1 MKKIL
6 ILNGSPRKKGNTAV
20 LVEELTKIL
29 EENNNEV
36 EIFKLNELKI
46 NPCQGCFWC
55 YKDFPLKCIQ
65 DDVMNTLY
73 PTVLDADIIVF
84 ASPVYWFNYSGQLKL
99 FIDRLVALHVKG
111 GHSLDRRK
119 FASIFVYGDS
129 NAEGSGVQN
138 AINSI
143 KHLISYF
150 KGENLG
156 TVHGTADNIGD
167 AAKNLQLL
175 NGVRELAEKIKSS

>member
-1 MKKIL
+1 MNKIL
-6 ILNGSPRKKGNTAV
+6 ILNGSPRKKGNTAI
-20 LVEELTKIL
+20 LVEELTNIL
-29 EENNNEV
+29 EESDDEV
-36 EIFKLNELKI
+36 TIFQLNDLKI

-55 YKDFPLKCIQ
+55 YKDFPLKCVQ

-73 PTVLDADIIVF
+73 PTVLDSDIIVF

-111 GHSLDRRK
+111 GHALDGKK
-119 FASIFVYGDS
+119 FASVFVYGDS
-129 NAEGSGVQN
+129 SVEGSGVQN

-143 KHLISYF
+143 KHLIHYF

-156 TVHGTADNIGD
+156 IAHGTADNIGD
-167 AAKNLQLL
+167 AAKNQQLVTE
-175 NGVRELAEKIKSS
+175 VRKLAEKIMSN